1 MASLSITAT
10 KTNQSFKCWEKSLQ
24 VLPLAERLFP
34 EQLWHRNFCDRTEG
48 HRRWSASNV
57 LPRWLFAK
65 EWRWLSCRAT
75 KVKDVPRRDWSCF
88 FSARISST
96 LRAASLLDLLLLQVL
111 LKRLE
116 LLASMQLRNHSVEL
130 WPRRT
135 PHFLSRKDFNL
146 PCRAIFSVP
155 QHVGKIIPVLEKPNR
170 LWARLRMFAFDM
182 FQQVS
187 LVQNNTR
194 TQLIPIGVTFRVKN
208 ALVLMYGE
216 LLLLPT

>member
-1 MASLSITAT
+1 MLR
-10 KTNQSFKCWEKSLQ
+10 EESLQ

-75 KVKDVPRRDWSCF
+75 KVKDVPRRDWSCL
-88 FSARISST
+88 FSARISFFNSKSRFSARSLT
-96 LRAASLLDLLLLQVL
+96 TASSPQAAGIVGLYAASKSLGRASWAS
-111 LKRLE
+111 RLPSE
-116 LLASMQLRNHSVEL
+116 TP

-170 LWARLRMFAFDM
+170 LWARLRMFVFDM

-194 TQLIPIGVTFRVKN
+194 TQLIAIGVTFRVKN